1 MPHSRHQLGTR
12 ITRRGAF
19 LTPRGH
25 LTAQAIDPSTRRLQA
40 GGTRCIADQH
50 TLRCQH
56 QIARGQQMQAT
67 ATLVKESAISGED
80 FRLAMRRLAGG
91 VSIITGA
98 GPDGP
103 LGVTATAVTSLT
115 AEPPSV
121 LCCLNRSL
129 QLETAVKE
137 TGRFGVNMLR
147 TDHHDLAKRFA
158 GMHGVRG
165 SAKFEQGDWT
175 ILPSDVPT
183 LSDSLVSFD
192 CRVDDILEVGTHSI
206 FVGLIADVHFGDS
219 GDPLVYCNGT
229 FAGLA
234 PL

>member
-1 MPHSRHQLGTR
+1 
-12 ITRRGAF
+12 
-19 LTPRGH
+19 
-25 LTAQAIDPSTRRLQA
+25 
-40 GGTRCIADQH
+40 
-50 TLRCQH
+50 
-56 QIARGQQMQAT
+56 MQALD
-67 ATLVKESAISGED
+67 TLVRESVISSDD

-91 VSIITGA
+91 VSIISGA

-129 QLETAVKE
+129 TLETAVKE

-147 TDHHDLAKRFA
+147 ADHHDLAKRFA

-175 ILPSDVPT
+175 MLPSDVPT

-192 CRVDDILEVGTHSI
+192 GRVGDIFEGGTHSI
-206 FVGLIADVHFGDS
+206 FVGLITEAHFGES
-219 GDPLVYCNGT
+219 G
-229 FAGLA
+229 
-234 PL
+234 

>member
-1 MPHSRHQLGTR
+1 
-12 ITRRGAF
+12 
-19 LTPRGH
+19 
-25 LTAQAIDPSTRRLQA
+25 
-40 GGTRCIADQH
+40 
-50 TLRCQH
+50 
-56 QIARGQQMQAT
+56 MQAT
-67 ATLVKESAISGED
+67 AALLDDSTISGED
-80 FRLAMRRLAGG
+80 FKLAMRRLAGG
-91 VSIITGA
+91 VSIISGA

-129 QLETAVKE
+129 ELETA
-137 TGRFGVNMLR
+137 RFAVNMLR

-165 SAKFEQGDWT
+165 SAKFEQGNWT
-175 ILPSDVPT
+175 ILPSDVPA
-183 LSDSLVSFD
+183 LFDSLVTFD
-192 CRVDDILEVGTHSI
+192 CRVDDIVEVGTHSI
-206 FVGLIADVHFGDS
+206 FVGLITEAHFGES

-229 FAGLA
+229 FAGLV

>member
-1 MPHSRHQLGTR
+1 MP
-12 ITRRGAF
+12 
-19 LTPRGH
+19 
-25 LTAQAIDPSTRRLQA
+25 
-40 GGTRCIADQH
+40 
-50 TLRCQH
+50 
-56 QIARGQQMQAT
+56 AT
-67 ATLVKESAISGED
+67 ATLLEESAISGED

-91 VSIITGA
+91 VSIISGA

-121 LCCLNRSL
+121 VCCLNRSL
-129 QLETAVKE
+129 QLEAAVKE

-147 TDHHDLAKRFA
+147 ADHHDLAKRFA

-165 SAKFEQGDWT
+165 SAKFEQGNWT
-175 ILPSDVPT
+175 ILPSDVPA
-183 LSDSLVSFD
+183 LSDSLVTFD

-206 FVGLIADVHFGDS
+206 FVGLITQAHFGES
-219 GDPLVYCNGT
+219 GNPLVYCNGA
-229 FAGLA
+229 FASLL

>member
-1 MPHSRHQLGTR
+1 MP
-12 ITRRGAF
+12 
-19 LTPRGH
+19 
-25 LTAQAIDPSTRRLQA
+25 
-40 GGTRCIADQH
+40 
-50 TLRCQH
+50 
-56 QIARGQQMQAT
+56 AT
-67 ATLVKESAISGED
+67 ATLLKEPAISGED

-115 AEPPSV
+115 AEPPSL

-137 TGRFGVNMLR
+137 TGRFAVNMLR
-147 TDHHDLAKRFA
+147 ADHHELAQRFA

-165 SAKFEQGDWT
+165 CAKFEHGNWT
-175 ILPSDVPT
+175 ILQSDVLA

-192 CRVDDILEVGTHSI
+192 CRVDEILEVGTHSI
-206 FVGLIADVHFGDS
+206 FIGLITEAHFGDS
-219 GDPLVYCNGT
+219 GEPLVYCNGA
-229 FAGLA
+229 FASLL

>member
-1 MPHSRHQLGTR
+1 
-12 ITRRGAF
+12 
-19 LTPRGH
+19 
-25 LTAQAIDPSTRRLQA
+25 
-40 GGTRCIADQH
+40 
-50 TLRCQH
+50 
-56 QIARGQQMQAT
+56 MQAT
-67 ATLVKESAISGED
+67 ATLLKDPTVTGDD

-91 VSIITGA
+91 VSIISSF

-129 QLETAVKE
+129 ELETAVKD
-137 TGRFGVNMLR
+137 TGRFCVNMLR
-147 TDHHDLAKRFA
+147 ADHHDLAKRFA

-165 SAKFEQGDWT
+165 SAKFEQGNWT
-175 ILPSDVPT
+175 ILPSDVPA
-183 LSDSLVSFD
+183 LCDSLVSFD
-192 CRVDDILEVGTHSI
+192 CRVGEILEVGTHSI
-206 FVGLIADVHFGDS
+206 FVGLIDDVHFGES
-219 GDPLVYCNGT
+219 GDPLVYCNGA

>member
-1 MPHSRHQLGTR
+1 
-12 ITRRGAF
+12 
-19 LTPRGH
+19 
-25 LTAQAIDPSTRRLQA
+25 
-40 GGTRCIADQH
+40 
-50 TLRCQH
+50 
-56 QIARGQQMQAT
+56 MQAT
-67 ATLVKESAISGED
+67 ATLPKESTISSDD

-91 VSIITGA
+91 VSIISGA

-129 QLETAVKE
+129 TLEAAVKE

-147 TDHHDLAKRFA
+147 ADHHDLAKRFA

-165 SAKFEQGDWT
+165 AAKFDQGDWT
-175 ILPSDVPT
+175 ILPSDVPG
-183 LSDSLVSFD
+183 LYDSLVTFD
-192 CRVDDILEVGTHSI
+192 CRVDSILEVGTHSI
-206 FVGLIADVHFGDS
+206 FVGLITDVHFGES
-219 GDPLVYCNGT
+219 GDPLVYCNGA
-229 FAGLA
+229 FSSLL